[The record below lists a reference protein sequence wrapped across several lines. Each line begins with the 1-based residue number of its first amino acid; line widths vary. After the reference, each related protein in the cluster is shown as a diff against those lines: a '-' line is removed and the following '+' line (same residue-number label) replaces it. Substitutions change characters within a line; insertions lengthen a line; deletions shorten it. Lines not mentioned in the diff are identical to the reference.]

1 MITNNFTEI
10 SATCKTELNKK
21 FEEMAT
27 DCLNMIETDQITIDL
42 AEDLMLD
49 FINKVKP
56 ILTEFIGTTFSN
68 LQIDNETAKKK

>member
-10 SATCKTELNKK
+10 STTCKTELNKK

-68 LQIDNETAKKK
+68 LQIDNETDKKK